1 MHIPNNY
8 RTFAPQ
14 NSKISINMK
23 KFFLLAL
30 ALISGMVGV
39 QKINAATLYAVLS
52 SDKTTVEFYY
62 DDKRSERGG
71 KTMWESDIYRG
82 NENKIT
88 TVTFMSSVASAQ
100 PTTGYHFFYNLYNL
114 TTINNLNYLKTSE
127 MINMEAMFYNCAKLK
142 SLDISHFNTDKVK
155 LMNQMFADCRALET
169 LTLPYSF
176 GSTWTTTSMRS
187 LFYNCQALKEI
198 KGATYFNTTSVT
210 DMACMFYNC
219 QNLDMTK
226 LVKDLDTRSVTDM
239 GSMFYSCKKL
249 TTLNINKGGY
259 IWDKESLQK
268 VNSMFK
274 YCSNL
279 KTIYCNEDLSKSTTI
294 TDGSEMFA
302 YCSSLVGGKG
312 TTSGGSGLA
321 MAHPDNSLVPGYF
334 TGEETST
341 NQLYK
346 IVVGDILHV
355 RYDKEST
362 LMGGISINYN
372 LNEDDRNAVKTIKI
386 DPAVANAQITNID
399 YAFYN
404 LSNMTK
410 VEGLQY
416 IKTEY
421 VTSMK
426 YLFYN
431 DAKLESI
438 DLRNFDL
445 AGANCSNMF
454 QGCTALKTIY
464 CDEDYSSNLTASDNM
479 FKSCS
484 SLKGSM
490 GTTYDATHLDA
501 SYARPDGGTAEPGY
515 FTGSE
520 VYTVFNSSNGVLTF
534 YYDQQRETRSGII
547 EPYKG
552 SEDQERFTT
561 YSEDI
566 KKVVFDKSMA
576 NKSLRSV
583 RALLCS
589 SDPAIQLSNLTT
601 IEGWEYLHFHGTDMA
616 YMFYA
621 CSGLTSIDLFQGGN
635 FSTENVTDFTA
646 AFAFC
651 SSLETINMTPFNT
664 ANAED
669 LSIMFAY
676 TALKSIDISM
686 FNVDKVVK
694 TIGMFSNSSKLRTI
708 YCNDDW
714 SERAIDGMQ
723 MFDGCTSLVGGSK
736 TKYDENHIDIE
747 YARLDRGNIKPGYF
761 TKTKT
766 AIDAVPAAQVQATKV
781 LRDGVILIERNGKTY
796 TVSGQE
802 VQK

>member
-1 MHIPNNY
+1 
-8 RTFAPQ
+8 
-14 NSKISINMK
+14 MK

-52 SDKTTVEFYY
+52 SDKTTVTFYY

-155 LMNQMFADCRALET
+155 LMKQMFAECRALET
-169 LTLPYSF
+169 LTLPYYINRAFTVRDMS
-176 GSTWTTTSMRS
+176 SM
-187 LFYNCQALKEI
+187 FYNCQALKEI
-198 KGATYFNTTSVT
+198 NGGERFYTSSVT
-210 DMACMFYNC
+210 DLAYMFYAC

-226 LVKDLDTRSVTDM
+226 LVADFNTGNVTDM
-239 GSMFYSCKKL
+239 DHMFYGCKKL
-249 TTLNINKGGY
+249 TTINLNANGDYWNKS
-259 IWDKESLQK
+259 SLK
-268 VNSMFK
+268 NVSNMFCN
-274 YCSNL
+274 CSNL
-279 KTIYCNEDLSKSTTI
+279 KTIYCNEDWSKLSI
-294 TDGSEMFA
+294 TNGWAMFDG
-302 YCSSLVGGKG
+302 CTSLVGGKG
-312 TTSGGSGLA
+312 TKAYDAGSGLSA
-321 MAHPDNSLVPGYF
+321 AHPDNSLVPGYF
-334 TGEETST
+334 TGEETT
-341 NQLYK
+341 GNQLYM
-346 IVVGDILHV
+346 VAVGDVVHF
-355 RYDKEST
+355 RYDKESN
-362 LMGGISINYN
+362 LLGGIYPSKSFTYDVSSAI
-372 LNEDDRNAVKTIKI
+372 KTIKI
-386 DPAVANAQITNID
+386 NPSVADANVTSMD
-399 YAFYN
+399 SWFSG
-404 LSNMTK
+404 LPNMTK

-438 DLRNFDL
+438 DLRSFDL
-445 AGANCSNMF
+445 AGADCSSMF
-454 QGCTALKTIY
+454 SGCTALKTIY

-479 FKSCS
+479 FKNCS

-490 GTTYDATHLDA
+490 GTTYNATHLDA

-534 YYDQQRETRSGII
+534 YYDQQRETRSGIV

-589 SDPAIQLSNLTT
+589 SDPAIQLSNLTI
-601 IEGWEYLHFHGTDMA
+601 IEGWENLHFHGTDMA
-616 YMFYA
+616 YMFFA

-664 ANAED
+664 ANAEE
-669 LSIMFAY
+669 LSLMFYAC
-676 TALKSIDISM
+676 TALKKIDISM

>member
-1 MHIPNNY
+1 
-8 RTFAPQ
+8 
-14 NSKISINMK
+14 MK

-52 SDKTTVEFYY
+52 SDKTTVTFYY
-62 DDKRSERGG
+62 DDNCSARGG
-71 KTMWESDIYRG
+71 SAMWESYIYPG

-88 TVTFMSSVASAQ
+88 TVTFTTSVKNAKPAS
-100 PTTGYHFFYNLYNL
+100 GYHFFYNLYNL
-114 TTINNLNYLKTSE
+114 TTINNLSYLKTSE
-127 MINMEAMFYNCAKLK
+127 MVNMEGMFYNCAKLT
-142 SLDISHFNTDKVK
+142 SLDISYFNTEKVK
-155 LMNQMFADCRALET
+155 LMNQMFAECRALEK
-169 LTLPYSF
+169 LMLPNSF

-198 KGATYFNTTSVT
+198 KGVTYFNTTSVT
-210 DMACMFYNC
+210 DMSGMFYNC
-219 QNLDMTK
+219 KNLDMTK
-226 LVKDLDTRSVTDM
+226 LVEDLDTRYVTDL
-239 GSMFYSCKKL
+239 SNMFYGCKKL
-249 TTLNINKGGY
+249 TTLKINDQGY
-259 IWDKESLQK
+259 IWDKDSWQN
-268 VNSMFK
+268 VSNMFAN
-274 YCSNL
+274 CSNL
-279 KTIYCNEDLSKSTTI
+279 KTIYCNEDWSKLSI
-294 TDGSEMFA
+294 TNGWAMFDG
-302 YCSSLVGGKG
+302 CTSLVGGKG

-321 MAHPDNSLVPGYF
+321 MAHPDNSLIPGYF
-334 TGEETST
+334 TGEETYT

-346 IVVGDILHV
+346 VVVGDILHV

-362 LMGGISINYN
+362 LIGGISINYN
-372 LNEDDRNAVKTIKI
+372 LNADDRNAVKTIKI
-386 DPAVANAQITNID
+386 NPSVADANVTSMD
-399 YAFYN
+399 SWFSG
-404 LSNMTK
+404 LPNMTK

-416 IKTEY
+416 IKTAS

-438 DLRNFDL
+438 DLRSFDL
-445 AGANCSNMF
+445 AGADCSSMF
-454 QGCTALKTIY
+454 SGCTSLKTIY

-479 FKSCS
+479 FKNCS

-520 VYTVFNSSNGVLTF
+520 VYTVFNNSNGVLTF
-534 YYDQQRETRSGII
+534 YYDQQRETRTGIV
-547 EPYKG
+547 EQYKG

-589 SDPAIQLSNLTT
+589 SDPAIQFSNLTT

-669 LSIMFAY
+669 LSVMFY
-676 TALKSIDISM
+676 GCTALKKIDISM
-686 FNVDKVVK
+686 FNVDKVVNTK
-694 TIGMFSNSSKLRTI
+694 GMFCNCTNLRTI
-708 YCNDDW
+708 YNNDNW

-736 TKYDENHIDIE
+736 TKYDENHTDIE

-781 LRDGVILIERNGKTY
+781 LRDGVMLIERNGKTY